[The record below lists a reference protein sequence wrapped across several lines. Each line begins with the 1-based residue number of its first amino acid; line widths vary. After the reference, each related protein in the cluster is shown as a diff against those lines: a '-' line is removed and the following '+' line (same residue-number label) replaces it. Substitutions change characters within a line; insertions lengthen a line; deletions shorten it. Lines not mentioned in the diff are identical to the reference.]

1 MICSTGTPAYAGRK
15 LREVNNSPPAAF
27 YPHGLS
33 AENDGHIHNGI
44 TERYADFGRSQITVP
59 AVAEETTALLPN
71 VFVVLQTDIPHSYRG
86 LHMPTLSDTPHIP
99 VRKSHSEQRTF
110 VTPRPHSQPLDTSG
124 IKVGID
130 EVGTDKV
137 PGKPTIGPEPNL
149 GLNHPELE
157 LPIVRISPGII
168 PARHLQRNTPVQP
181 DFESRIEGCRRPV
194 KRIGL
199 HRETRHLPF
208 RSPYRLG
215 TELAMRH
222 GRKAE
227 EA

>member
-33 AENDGHIHNGI
+33 AENDGHLHNGI

-157 LPIVRISPGII
+157 LPIVR
-168 PARHLQRNTPVQP
+168 
-181 DFESRIEGCRRPV
+181 
-194 KRIGL
+194 
-199 HRETRHLPF
+199 
-208 RSPYRLG
+208 SPYRLG

>member
-15 LREVNNSPPAAF
+15 LREVNNSPPAAV

-33 AENDGHIHNGI
+33 TENDGHLHNGI

-137 PGKPTIGPEPNL
+137 PGN
-149 GLNHPELE
+149 
-157 LPIVRISPGII
+157 
-168 PARHLQRNTPVQP
+168 
-181 DFESRIEGCRRPV
+181 RR
-194 KRIGL
+194 
-199 HRETRHLPF
+199 
-208 RSPYRLG
+208 
-215 TELAMRH
+215 
-222 GRKAE
+222 
-227 EA
+227 